1 VNTSPART
9 AGRNDEEPAMKGLMG
24 RAMVVMVGVGV
35 LAACATTSKMAPSE
49 AIAARQQL
57 MKEQGAAMRAI
68 GEKLKANPPQVQAV
82 ASDAEKLAETSKKIP
97 ALFPEGSLNP
107 ATSRAKPEIWQKWS
121 EFEGNAKTL
130 NAKATQFAATARRG
144 DAQATQAAVAD
155 IGRNSCTACH
165 DAFRGPE
172 IKK

>member
-9 AGRNDEEPAMKGLMG
+9 AGRNDEETAMKGLIG
-24 RAMVVMVGVGV
+24 RAMVVVMGVGI
-35 LAACATTSKMAPSE
+35 LGACATTSKMAPDE
-49 AIAARQQL
+49 AIAARQKL
-57 MKEQGAAMRAI
+57 MKEQGAAARSI
-68 GEKLKANPPQVQAV
+68 NDKLKANQVQAV
-82 ASDAEKLAETSKKIP
+82 AVDAEKLAETSSKIP

-121 EFEGNAKTL
+121 EFEGNAKKL
-130 NAKATQFAATARRG
+130 NAQATQLAATARTG
-144 DAQATQAAVAD
+144 DAQAAGAMVAE
-155 IGRNSCTACH
+155 IGRNTCNGCH

>member
-9 AGRNDEEPAMKGLMG
+9 AGRNDEETAMKRSMG
-24 RAMVVMVGVGV
+24 RAMVVVMGVGV
-35 LAACATTSKMAPSE
+35 LAACATMTKMAPDE
-49 AIAARQQL
+49 AIAARQKL
-57 MKEQGAAMRAI
+57 MKEQGAASRSIAD
-68 GEKLKANPPQVQAV
+68 KLKANQVQAV
-82 ASDAEKLAETSKKIP
+82 ASDAEKLVETSSKIA

-130 NAKATQFAATARRG
+130 IAKATQLAATARTG
-144 DAQATQAAVAD
+144 NAAATSAAIAD
-155 IGRNSCTACH
+155 IGRTSCTGCH
-165 DAFRGPE
+165 NAFRGPE